1 MIENIEQAKE
11 KLKSIVD
18 FYKLN
23 DENNYDYSD
32 RVLISMKLVL
42 EEIERLNNII
52 DKAIEYIDWQRR
64 NPQYDNVWRNAECE
78 DLIEILR
85 GDKE

>member
-23 DENNYDYSD
+23 DENNYEYSD

-78 DLIEILR
+78 DLIEILK
-85 GDKE
+85 GE